1 MMDKE
6 KILAVI
12 HTLKGLFADKAEL
25 VGFDDWDKLIGCIIT
40 LENLARGDQDG

>member
-12 HTLKGLFADKAEL
+12 NTLKGLFAEKSEL

>member
-1 MMDKE
+1 MKE
-6 KILAVI
+6 TLMAVI
-12 HTLKGLFADKAEL
+12 NTLKGLFANKSEL